1 MTTVTQRERVN
12 INEILMKEK
21 ISEEEAI
28 LIAKE
33 IERIEG
39 VERQLKNKLKEYVS
53 VYGAVYTDDNEW
65 NNFEYE
71 RIAFD
76 SKAVFNLVEYLQ
88 YLGKDPFE
96 FLTVDKR
103 QLNKLGLEQEIL
115 VKLGA
120 DFKTST
126 QFRKKKIK
134 K

>member
-21 ISEEEAI
+21 ISEEEAM

-76 SKAVFNLVEYLQ
+76 SKAILNLTEYLQ
-88 YLGKDPFE
+88 YLGKDPFDYLSVNNRE
-96 FLTVDKR
+96 LKKLNLKERELLQLGGEKKVTNRFNKR
-103 QLNKLGLEQEIL
+103 KINK
-115 VKLGA
+115 
-120 DFKTST
+120 
-126 QFRKKKIK
+126 
-134 K
+134 

>member
-1 MTTVTQRERVN
+1 MNSTQVVKENR
-12 INEILMKEK
+12 ISEILLKEK
-21 ISEEEAI
+21 LTKEEAI
-28 LIAKE
+28 ILAEE

-39 VERQLKNKLKEYVS
+39 VEKQLKTKLKEYVS
-53 VYGAVYTDDNEW
+53 EHGAVYTNDNEW

-76 SKAVFNLVEYLQ
+76 SKAILNLIEYLQ
-88 YLGKDPFE
+88 YIGKDPFE

-126 QFRKKKIK
+126 QFKKKKIK